1 MAQILFLHQNFP
13 GQFKFLAPAL
23 VKLGH
28 EVVALKLTKG
38 GGESYNGVKVIHYSL
53 PRGSTKEIHPWV
65 ADFETK
71 VIRAEAV
78 LRACSELKSQRFN
91 PDVIIAHPGWGES
104 MFVKQLWPS
113 ARLGIFCEFYY
124 LPEGGDMGF
133 DPEFPSAS
141 PQDQLC
147 RLQLKNLNN
156 NIHFELADAAISPTK
171 WQASSFPEHFQD
183 KIEVIFDGVDTN
195 DLIPKDDVRLELT
208 GPSGGPVSLTRSDE
222 VITFVNRN
230 LEPMRGYHIFMRAL
244 PDILKKKPNAH
255 VIIVGGNG
263 VSYGAPPDKAK
274 YGAESW
280 REVFAREVRGKIP
293 DSDWERIHFVGQVPY
308 GHFRGI
314 LQLSTVHVYWTYPF
328 VLSWSLIEAM
338 SVGASIVASDTAPV
352 REAIQDGVNGRLVDF
367 FSVDGLVDAVV
378 DLLDDPLKRD
388 TFSRAARADAIEKYD
403 LNSTC
408 LLRQLDWVNKL
419 VHKQ

>member
-1 MAQILFLHQNFP
+1 MSKILFLHQNFP

-23 VKLGH
+23 VRMGH
-28 EVVALKLTKG
+28 EVTALKLTKG
-38 GGESYNGVKVIHYSL
+38 GGDNYNGVKVIHYSL

-78 LRACSELKSQRFN
+78 LRACSELKSQGFN
-91 PDVIIAHPGWGES
+91 PDVVIAHPGWGES
-104 MFVKQLWPS
+104 MFVKQLWPG

-133 DPEFPSAS
+133 DLEFPSEN
-141 PQDQLC
+141 PRDQLC

-208 GPSGGPVSLTRSDE
+208 GPSGRPVSLTRSEE

-263 VSYGAPPDKAK
+263 VSYGGPPDRAT
-274 YGAESW
+274 YGTDSW

-293 DSDWERIHFVGQVPY
+293 DVDWERIHFVGQVPY

-352 REAIQDGVNGRLVDF
+352 REAIQDGVNGHLVDF

-378 DLLDDPLKRD
+378 DLLNDPSKRGL
-388 TFSRAARADAIEKYD
+388 FSRAARTDAIEKYD

-408 LLRQLDWVNKL
+408 LPRQLDWVNKL
-419 VHKQ
+419 VHKK